1 MEVYMDYMITILIFA
16 VAYAVV
22 VIIAKNIA
30 SHQFKC
36 HHCSKSFRIT
46 WIQVLTAMHSGNKY
60 MLICPFCKTSD
71 WCTEQPKNN

>member
-1 MEVYMDYMITILIFA
+1 MEVYMEYMITILIFA

-36 HHCSKSFRIT
+36 HHCSKSFHINWKEVIT
-46 WIQVLTAMHSGNKY
+46 AKHSGNKY